1 MDPYKMAWI
10 RIKWH
15 GSATP
20 LNIKRL
26 QYCTALYF
34 FGTYMHITQYVYS
47 AVYKYYCITLCVMS
61 HNIQCCIYIFLHNTV
76 PYITQYTV
84 LCVHIIVQHCAL
96 YHTIYSAV
104 YTYYCIT
111 LYVISHN
118 IQCCIYTLCVMSLCT
133 RPVLHVTRILL
144 TMMMISADL
153 IHCFYDIM

>member
-10 RIKWH
+10 CN
-15 GSATP
+15 SAEPKAFTV
-20 LNIKRL
+20 L
-26 QYCTALYF
+26 YCPIFFWYIHAYYTICIQCCIYILLYN
-34 FGTYMHITQYVYS
+34 TVRYITQYTVLYNIHT
-47 AVYKYYCITLCVMS
+47 YYCITLCVIS
-61 HNIQCCIYIFLHNTV
+61 HNIH
-76 PYITQYTV
+76 YTV
-84 LCVHIIVQHCAL
+84 LCMHIIVQHCAL
-96 YHTIYSAV
+96 YHTIYIAV

-111 LYVISHN
+111 LCVISHN